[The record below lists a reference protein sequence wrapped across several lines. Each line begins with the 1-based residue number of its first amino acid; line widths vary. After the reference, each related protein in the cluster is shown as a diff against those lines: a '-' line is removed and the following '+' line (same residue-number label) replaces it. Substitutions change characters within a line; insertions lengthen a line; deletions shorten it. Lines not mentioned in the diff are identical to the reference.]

1 NKALQS
7 FKKALGINPLAPLT
21 NYAVGDT
28 LIALGELE
36 ESFKQYQYC
45 HKLLPEYLATPI
57 VDINNWCQ
65 LVGSEVSYTV
75 NLIYTE
81 LDLNNCKSLST
92 ATQFF
97 YIDPPDFLIV
107 TDSAGLVIEM
117 NVVEWRD
124 EILEEDQKP
133 T

>member
-1 NKALQS
+1 MS
-7 FKKALGINPLAPLT
+7 
-21 NYAVGDT
+21 
-28 LIALGELE
+28 
-36 ESFKQYQYC
+36 YC
-45 HKLLPEYLATPI
+45 RSHNAYGVTAYDLSLATPI